1 MKVTVIHTAFEDT
14 PKVVAEVEAPYA
26 VVEEALEFAYRWTQ
40 NIHDSWSMKMP
51 ADGND
56 AVKVVADLHVDE
68 NGETWGLRS
77 TSMRDHMLVDG
88 RKFEVAMMGFKEV
101 DFA

>member
-1 MKVTVIHTAFEDT
+1 MQVKVYHTAFEETPVHIATVDT
-14 PKVVAEVEAPYA
+14 PCA
-26 VVEEALEFAYRWTQ
+26 VHEEACEYAYRWTQ

-56 AVKVVADLHVDE
+56 AVKVVADLHVDDE
-68 NGETWGLRS
+68 GKTWGLRS